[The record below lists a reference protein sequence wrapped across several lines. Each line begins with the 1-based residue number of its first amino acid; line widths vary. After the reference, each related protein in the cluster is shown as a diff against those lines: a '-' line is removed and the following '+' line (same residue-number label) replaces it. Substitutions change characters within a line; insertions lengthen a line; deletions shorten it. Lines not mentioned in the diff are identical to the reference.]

1 MDHNELLQGI
11 RGSRNVA
18 SRNAATL
25 NRQVSTLYY
34 AMFHC
39 ICSSNADVLA
49 GSSVSRSDWICVYRA
64 LNHRTALK
72 CCRMIANASH
82 FDTDV
87 QTFARLF
94 ERMQLMRLSADY
106 DPDWNASDFMVGF
119 FWSLSNKRYTTSIE
133 YRRTSAGHSRS
144 TYCSIRGRS
153 GTGLLVSPR
162 LTRVELT

>member
-49 GSSVSRSDWICVYRA
+49 GSSVSRSDWIRVYRA

-119 FWSLSNKRYTTSIE
+119 F
-133 YRRTSAGHSRS
+133 
-144 TYCSIRGRS
+144 
-153 GTGLLVSPR
+153 LVSVEQAIYDFD
-162 LTRVELT
+162 RVPEDVRRSFAIHLLFDQRS

>member
-119 FWSLSNKRYTTSIE
+119 S
-133 YRRTSAGHSRS
+133 
-144 TYCSIRGRS
+144 
-153 GTGLLVSPR
+153 LVSVEQAIYDFD
-162 LTRVELT
+162 RVPEDVRRSFAIHLLFDQRS

>member
-1 MDHNELLQGI
+1 MDHNELLQAI
-11 RGSRNVA
+11 RGSRSVA

-49 GSSVSRSDWICVYRA
+49 GSSVSRSDWIRVYRA

-119 FWSLSNKRYTTSIE
+119 F
-133 YRRTSAGHSRS
+133 
-144 TYCSIRGRS
+144 
-153 GTGLLVSPR
+153 LVSVEQAIYDFD
-162 LTRVELT
+162 RVPEDVRRSFAIHLVFDQRS

>member
-49 GSSVSRSDWICVYRA
+49 GSSVSRSDWIRVYRA
-64 LNHRTALK
+64 LNHRRALK

-119 FWSLSNKRYTTSIE
+119 F
-133 YRRTSAGHSRS
+133 
-144 TYCSIRGRS
+144 
-153 GTGLLVSPR
+153 LVSVEQAIYDFD
-162 LTRVELT
+162 RVPEDVRRSFAIHLLFDQRS

>member
-1 MDHNELLQGI
+1 MDHNELLQAI
-11 RGSRNVA
+11 RGSRSVA

-49 GSSVSRSDWICVYRA
+49 GSSVSRSDWIRVYRA
-64 LNHRTALK
+64 LNHRRALK

-119 FWSLSNKRYTTSIE
+119 F
-133 YRRTSAGHSRS
+133 
-144 TYCSIRGRS
+144 
-153 GTGLLVSPR
+153 LVSVEQAIYDFD
-162 LTRVELT
+162 RVPEDVRRSFAIHLVFDQRS